1 MSLTKK
7 LLVFPPIALGV
18 AVLILAVSCREG
30 AELRPPGE
38 QALKARTIVVK
49 KHTVLPRALA
59 FGSAEPKSVWR
70 GIAQVSGQVASV
82 HSGLNPGEL
91 LPKGTVLLTIDR
103 TDYELAVV
111 QAKAS
116 LRQVEAEAS
125 KLAVSKRNDSALLEI
140 EQRSLK
146 LARAELER
154 SRGLRKEGTATD
166 ADLDERE
173 RAVLAQELKVKTIS
187 NNLES
192 NTAQEK
198 VLAAQKKLN
207 AAKLA
212 SAERDL
218 TRTRIVVPFDCR
230 VAETNVEPTQ
240 FVAQGQELV
249 VADSIDVTEVPAQIA
264 LERINPILRNPGR
277 DLPPLGRQDFWKST
291 SSEMFA
297 KLFGL
302 EAKVRVRAGSLVFE
316 WPARFVR
323 ASPQIDPTTRTVGLV
338 VAVDEPY
345 LGARPG
351 VHPPLVKGMYCEV
364 EVSGK
369 PRPGCFV
376 VPRQALRGD
385 GDTVYVLD
393 AEKRLELRKIE
404 VDLVQ
409 ARFVVVSSGL
419 EEGEHL
425 VVSDL
430 VPAIPGTLLES
441 LPDEELSAWLV
452 REAAGE
458 ADAQ

>member
-1 MSLTKK
+1 VPLTKK

-30 AELRPPGE
+30 GALRPPGE

-49 KHTVLPRALA
+49 KLTVLPRALA

-70 GIAQVSGQVASV
+70 GIAQISGQVATVNS
-82 HSGLNPGEL
+82 SLNPGEL

-111 QAKAS
+111 QATAS
-116 LRQVEAEAS
+116 LRQVEAELS
-125 KLAVSKRNDSALLEI
+125 KLAVSKRNDAALLEI
-140 EQRSLK
+140 ERRSLK
-146 LARAELER
+146 LARAELR
-154 SRGLRKEGTATD
+154 RTQGLRREGTATD
-166 ADLDERE
+166 TDLDERE
-173 RAVLAQELKVKTIS
+173 RSVLAQELKVKTIS

-198 VLAAQKKLN
+198 VLAAQKRLS

-218 TRTRIVVPFDCR
+218 TRTQIVLPFDCR
-230 VAETNVEPTQ
+230 VAETNVEETQ

-249 VADSIDVTEVPAQIA
+249 VADSIDVTEVAAQIA

-277 DLPPLGRQDFWKST
+277 ELPALGKDFWKST

-297 KLFGL
+297 KAFGIS
-302 EAKVRVRAGSLVFE
+302 AKVRVRAGSLVFE

-323 ASPQIDPTTRTVGLV
+323 ASPQIDSTTRTVGLV
-338 VAVDEPY
+338 VAVDDPY
-345 LGARPG
+345 LKARPG

-369 PRPGCFV
+369 PRPGCIV
-376 VPRQALRGD
+376 VPREALRGN
-385 GDTVYVLD
+385 GDTIYVLD
-393 AEKRLELRKIE
+393 AKKRLEVRRVEI
-404 VDLVQ
+404 DLVQ
-409 ARFVVVSSGL
+409 ARFVVLSSGL
-419 EEGEHL
+419 SEGEHL

-441 LPDEELSAWLV
+441 RPDEELSAWLT

-458 ADAQ
+458 GSAQ